1 MRKRAD
7 LAEIF
12 FEDAL
17 DCHIIGDSLLGASV
31 SRAKFLSPVGKV
43 DMKTFYPVEMDE
55 LMIAIGEGVLK
66 IALTLMSRCIQHST
80 MQLYG
85 QYLVVGGIPECV
97 MQFVQTRDYILIR
110 HTQDTVL
117 VSCFNDMSKYN
128 NLNEIKKTSLAYDN
142 ITVQL
147 SKKNRCFQYKLIKK
161 GGRTLEFENAFGKLS
176 GY

>member
-1 MRKRAD
+1 
-7 LAEIF
+7 
-12 FEDAL
+12 
-17 DCHIIGDSLLGASV
+17 
-31 SRAKFLSPVGKV
+31 
-43 DMKTFYPVEMDE
+43 
-55 LMIAIGEGVLK
+55 
-66 IALTLMSRCIQHST
+66 
-80 MQLYG
+80 
-85 QYLVVGGIPECV
+85 

-161 GGRTLEFENAFGKLS
+161 GGGH
-176 GY
+176 